1 MKTEE
6 TQQLE
11 RDIRAST
18 RKLGVFGCFEVT
30 IGGMGNER
38 VDYMTYEPAKGIFR
52 CYEIKVTKA
61 DFHSKAAV
69 SFVGHYNYYVL
80 TKELYKEVKEE
91 IPPEVGVYVGQ
102 NCVKKAKRS
111 DTPEERIWKE
121 RRTINGRSEEVM
133 KPFTDVLLVSMV
145 RSLYRDSD
153 KLLQTE
159 NEQYVNRLRQTIDKR
174 DKRID
179 EMQQEY
185 NTFFHNVAE
194 KYGYN
199 EAWKLTK
206 KVGGRKD
213 V

>member
-11 RDIRAST
+11 RDIRAAT

-30 IGGMGNER
+30 IGYAGNER
-38 VDYMTYEPAKGIFR
+38 VDYMTYEPAKQIFR

-80 TKELYKEVKEE
+80 TKELYNEVAAE
-91 IPPEVGVYVGQ
+91 IPPGIGVYVGRD
-102 NCVKKAKRS
+102 CIKKAKRQN
-111 DTPEERIWKE
+111 TPEERIWKE
-121 RRTINGRSEEVM
+121 WRSIGGYRQEVL

-159 NEQYVNRLRQTIDKR
+159 NEQYVNRLRQTIEKR
-174 DKRID
+174 DKQIH
-179 EMQQEY
+179 EMQMEF
-185 NTFFHNVAE
+185 NRLFHNVAE
-194 KYGYN
+194 KYGHD
-199 EAWKLTK
+199 EAWELSQK
-206 KVGGRKD
+206 K
-213 V
+213 

>member
-11 RDIRAST
+11 RDIRAAT

-30 IGGMGNER
+30 IGYAGKER
-38 VDYMTYEPAKGIFR
+38 VDYMTYEPAKQIFR
-52 CYEIKVTKA
+52 CHEIKVTKA

-80 TKELYKEVKEE
+80 TKELYNEVAEE
-91 IPPEVGVYVGQ
+91 IPPGIGVYVGRD
-102 NCVKKAKRS
+102 CIKKAKRQN
-111 DTPEERIWKE
+111 TPEERIWKE
-121 RRTINGRSEEVM
+121 WRSIGGYRQEVL

-159 NEQYVNRLRQTIDKR
+159 NEQYVNRLRQTIEKR
-174 DKRID
+174 DKQIH
-179 EMQQEY
+179 EMQMEF
-185 NTFFHNVAE
+185 NRLFHNVAE
-194 KYGYN
+194 KYGHD
-199 EAWKLTK
+199 EAWELSQK
-206 KVGGRKD
+206 K
-213 V
+213 